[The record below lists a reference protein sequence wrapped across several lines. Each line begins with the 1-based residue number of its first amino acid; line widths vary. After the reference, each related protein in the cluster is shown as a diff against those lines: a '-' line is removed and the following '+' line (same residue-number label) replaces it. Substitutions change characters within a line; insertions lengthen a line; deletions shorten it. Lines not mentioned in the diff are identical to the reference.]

1 MYILLYIA
9 IGFVVGH
16 LFGSTV
22 NSMDKGERRI
32 SARD

>member
-1 MYILLYIA
+1 MYMLYWLA
-9 IGFVVGH
+9 VGYAVAR

>member
-1 MYILLYIA
+1 MYALCWLA
-9 IGFVVGH
+9 VGYAVAR

-22 NSMDKGERRI
+22 DRMDKGERRI